1 MEVVDDEE
9 GSVRVVAAEVIPT
22 KTKLG
27 PYEAKKTTQ
36 VIEAED
42 GFILRV
48 SAMFLQAYFYRLQT
62 KFAKVM
68 FLHVSVILSTGG
80 GGVVDPSMPCS
91 RSRGGG
97 GIPACLA
104 GFQAHT
110 QGGS

>member
-1 MEVVDDEE
+1 MSDESHMLFSHSHYYYIFPIHRARITLPHFVEVVDDEE

-48 SAMFLQAYFYRLQT
+48 STIFLQAYFFTLICSPAR
-62 KFAKVM
+62 
-68 FLHVSVILSTGG
+68 ILNGNT
-80 GGVVDPSMPCS
+80 
-91 RSRGGG
+91 
-97 GIPACLA
+97 
-104 GFQAHT
+104 QAP
-110 QGGS
+110 

>member
-1 MEVVDDEE
+1 MPHFVEVVDDEE

-48 SAMFLQAYFYRLQT
+48 STIFLQAYF
-62 KFAKVM
+62 
-68 FLHVSVILSTGG
+68 LH
-80 GGVVDPSMPCS
+80 
-91 RSRGGG
+91 
-97 GIPACLA
+97 
-104 GFQAHT
+104 
-110 QGGS
+110 